1 MDGHGDHGSVKMAS
15 QNGYSSHQ
23 IDQVAIQR
31 IAEVI
36 VAQLNAKRGELIHN
50 GEPEVSSLPSRTN
63 RNATYIQDR
72 VITAASIHET
82 SSGISIAL
90 VDQDAVITPSAK
102 DEAKS
107 RGIKITRVERSP
119 QLNRPQNGSGS
130 QVTDREN
137 PERAKAVENQLRIR
151 GLRDPLP
158 RLILSETPAKE
169 LQHQILNVGE
179 TATMVGSINEVLR
192 FGQELDV
199 TAWILDMKRLN
210 LTSAVNV
217 AAKIAQK
224 GSGKS

>member
-1 MDGHGDHGSVKMAS
+1 MAS

-23 IDQVAIQR
+23 VDQVAIQR

-119 QLNRPQNGSGS
+119 QLNCPQNGSGS

>member
-1 MDGHGDHGSVKMAS
+1 M
-15 QNGYSSHQ
+15 
-23 IDQVAIQR
+23 
-31 IAEVI
+31 
-36 VAQLNAKRGELIHN
+36 
-50 GEPEVSSLPSRTN
+50 
-63 RNATYIQDR
+63 
-72 VITAASIHET
+72 ITAASIHET

-192 FGQELDV
+192 SGQELDV

-224 GSGKS
+224 GSKS

>member
-1 MDGHGDHGSVKMAS
+1 MAS

-23 IDQVAIQR
+23 VDRVTIQR

-119 QLNRPQNGSGS
+119 PLNRPQNGGGS

>member
-1 MDGHGDHGSVKMAS
+1 MAS

-23 IDQVAIQR
+23 VDRMAIQR

-36 VAQLNAKRGELIHN
+36 VAQLNAKRSELIAN
-50 GEPEVSSLPSRTN
+50 GEPEASSLPSRTN

-107 RGIKITRVERSP
+107 RGIEITRVERSP

-130 QVTDREN
+130 RVMDREN

>member
-1 MDGHGDHGSVKMAS
+1 MS
-15 QNGYSSHQ
+15 
-23 IDQVAIQR
+23 
-31 IAEVI
+31 
-36 VAQLNAKRGELIHN
+36 
-50 GEPEVSSLPSRTN
+50 
-63 RNATYIQDR
+63 
-72 VITAASIHET
+72 
-82 SSGISIAL
+82 
-90 VDQDAVITPSAK
+90 
-102 DEAKS
+102 
-107 RGIKITRVERSP
+107 
-119 QLNRPQNGSGS
+119 
-130 QVTDREN
+130 
-137 PERAKAVENQLRIR
+137 ENQLRIR

-224 GSGKS
+224 GAVNRENGKNRWHPHFVTCSPEYAGCKLRCVEIVDHIDRIEETPWAATP